1 MNFLDYSMWLYSE
14 RTILSTETDK
24 LDQLMSLVVKE
35 GSVLLIIVFKENE
48 KQQYKVVLVT

>member
-1 MNFLDYSMWLYSE
+1 MDFLDYSMWSYSE

-24 LDQLMSLVVKE
+24 LDQLMSVVVKE

-48 KQQYKVVLVT
+48 KQQYKVLFVT

>member
-1 MNFLDYSMWLYSE
+1 M
-14 RTILSTETDK
+14 LSTETDK

-48 KQQYKVVLVT
+48 KQQYKVLFVT